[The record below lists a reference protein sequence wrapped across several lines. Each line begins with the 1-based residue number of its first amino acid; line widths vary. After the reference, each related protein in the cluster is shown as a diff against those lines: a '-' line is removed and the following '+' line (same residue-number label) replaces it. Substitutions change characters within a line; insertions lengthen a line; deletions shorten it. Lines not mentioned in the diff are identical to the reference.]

1 MENNLN
7 SQLLFQ
13 NNNTPLRFG
22 RAPGNQGS
30 KPGYME
36 DKLFT
41 MDHRE
46 RGYFSPEI
54 RRTVGDGEGVYGE
67 GLASPRRGGARNWN
81 GSGAASTPS
90 SGEEEEEEEEEDDDE
105 DDEEGDGEVL
115 GLVGIGGKNSHSSA
129 CGGSSSGIEDKIGGG
144 NSKDH
149 ALFGSSTRKVMIKD
163 GGILKPGGDANRVST
178 SENDQHGRVGHFQ
191 KMVTVA
197 EHDGD
202 MYYMQLLQGT
212 EGSNQAQK
220 DIAGDNGCGFNGRR
234 DSPATSDP
242 GESLRAIF
250 SDPITGALMDDAMI
264 LPCGHSFG
272 DGGIQQVI
280 KMKACCTC
288 SHPVTEESAA
298 PNLSLRIA
306 VQAFRREEDLQMYK
320 ASKRR
325 RERFEQDKGNNYGDS
340 SFLDSPRGR
349 GVQFPF
355 VVTDRV
361 IIKGNKRTPE
371 RFVGREAIVTT
382 QCLNGWYVV
391 KTVDNAESVKLQ
403 YRSLEKVSDK
413 HKPSSKPISEK
424 VTPNWL

>member
-1 MENNLN
+1 MASENMGLIPTPRRMENNLN

-149 ALFGSSTRKVMIKD
+149 ALFG
-163 GGILKPGGDANRVST
+163 
-178 SENDQHGRVGHFQ
+178 E
-191 KMVTVA
+191 
-197 EHDGD
+197 
-202 MYYMQLLQGT
+202 LL
-212 EGSNQAQK
+212 
-220 DIAGDNGCGFNGRR
+220 
-234 DSPATSDP
+234 
-242 GESLRAIF
+242 
-250 SDPITGALMDDAMI
+250 
-264 LPCGHSFG
+264 
-272 DGGIQQVI
+272 V
-280 KMKACCTC
+280 
-288 SHPVTEESAA
+288 
-298 PNLSLRIA
+298 
-306 VQAFRREEDLQMYK
+306 
-320 ASKRR
+320 
-325 RERFEQDKGNNYGDS
+325 
-340 SFLDSPRGR
+340 
-349 GVQFPF
+349 
-355 VVTDRV
+355 
-361 IIKGNKRTPE
+361 
-371 RFVGREAIVTT
+371 
-382 QCLNGWYVV
+382 
-391 KTVDNAESVKLQ
+391 
-403 YRSLEKVSDK
+403 
-413 HKPSSKPISEK
+413 
-424 VTPNWL
+424 